1 MFSVHRIAIAAAAVA
16 ILAATPAL
24 ASDDCAYVKNGE
36 CHAATTHD
44 QDYTPARKKP
54 KKKVQSWTNPD
65 DYTKPAEKCRAACL
79 RDSVGKPDVGAA
91 FEACKRR
98 KGCV

>member
-1 MFSVHRIAIAAAAVA
+1 MLSLHRIAIAAATVA

-24 ASDDCAYVKNGE
+24 AHDDCVYVKNGE

-44 QDYTPARKKP
+44 GDYKPARRKP
-54 KKKVQSWTNPD
+54 KVQSWTNPD

-79 RDSVGKPDVGAA
+79 RDAVGTADVGKS